1 MTMNFTNFK
10 IAWRNIGKKK
20 VQNLINLIG
29 LTCGITFLML
39 VGAYIW
45 DVHQVNS
52 NIKNIDRQFL
62 LQSKYKKEGFGINLT
77 TLGALPKA
85 LKEEYPNLVSNYYR
99 IDGLTGIVSNGATI
113 HEEGMSLGDPS
124 LLTMFGFHILAGNA
138 NTALNNPFSVVI
150 SDKAAIKYFGH
161 VDVLGK
167 SLQIKNFKG
176 EKHGFEITAII
187 KSDVQNAI
195 MDLTKNM
202 HADIFL
208 PIINEEFFGRSIDN
222 WNNPYIAGYIE
233 LKPDVS
239 LDRVNAAIE
248 TLVRKNTDKEFAS
261 EYSPDLKPLKTYYLD
276 DNQGAVRKMIQTLIW
291 TAIFILIMA
300 IINFINFSIAQHI
313 TRLKE
318 IGVRKMMGS
327 SRVQL
332 IGQLMTEY
340 ILIVAIA
347 ALISLPIYIVTSPI
361 FEHILMRKLPSL
373 VELPIYFFGLLG
385 IMTLLIGLLAGLYP
399 AIKLSN
405 IAVLPA
411 VKNQF
416 SALGGKQMVRKV
428 LLFFQ
433 FGVALLLL
441 VCTLIISKQVDLFL
455 HSNLGYNKEYLLTVQ
470 VPRDWSENGVR
481 KMETVQQ
488 ELSLQPEVKSVSL
501 SYETPGLLGSNMQ
514 PAFGT
519 IDNKEI
525 QVQRITSDS
534 HFLETYEIPLVA
546 GTFLP
551 KNYVAN
557 ANNRTVVIN
566 KKAMDDFGFQN
577 AEQAIG
583 QQIAL
588 ADPSYKMT
596 IVGVAENFVA
606 NSLHQASPP
615 IIWIDVQESLQYRYL
630 SIRLQQGSLANALQ
644 KLEKKWKA
652 LMPDAPFEYQ
662 FMDERIKNL
671 YETEL
676 QLHRASQIA
685 TVVSLLI
692 VALGLTGLISLS
704 IHLRNKEVGIRKVLG
719 ASLAHLMVL
728 FSKEY
733 YGIFLFAALTT
744 VPLSYLLMQY
754 WLQNY
759 IIRIDINAL
768 TYLLPLGTLMGL
780 LCLLIAI
787 IVFRSTRF
795 NPVEKLRDQ

>member
-1 MTMNFTNFK
+1 MNFTNFK

-29 LTCGITFLML
+29 LICSITFLLL

-45 DVHQVNS
+45 DVYQVNS

-62 LQSKYKKEGFGINLT
+62 LQSKYKKEGFGIDLT

-85 LKEEYPNLVSNYYR
+85 LQDNYPDLIDNYYR
-99 IDGLTGIVSNGATI
+99 LDGLTGIVANGAII

-124 LLTMFGFHILAGNA
+124 LLTMFGFELLAGDA

-150 SDKAAIKYFGH
+150 SDKAALKYFGQ

-167 SLQIKNFKG
+167 TLQIKNFKG
-176 EKHGFEITAII
+176 EKHDFEITAII
-187 KSDVQNAI
+187 KTKLQNAV

-208 PIINEEFFGRSIDN
+208 PLVNEQYFGRSIDN

-233 LKPDVS
+233 LKPGVS
-239 LDRVNAAIE
+239 LARVNAAIE

-261 EYSPDLKPLKTYYLD
+261 QYSPNLKPLKTYYLN
-276 DNQGAVRKMIQTLIW
+276 DNQGAIRSMIQTLIW
-291 TAIFILIMA
+291 VAAFILVMA

-318 IGVRKMMGS
+318 IGVRKIMGS
-327 SRVQL
+327 SRLQL
-332 IGQLMTEY
+332 IRQLMTEY

-347 ALISLPIYIVTSPI
+347 SFISLPLYSAISPI

-373 VELPIYFFGLLG
+373 IELPGYFFVLLSLL
-385 IMTLLIGLLAGLYP
+385 TLLIALLAGLYP

-405 IAVLPA
+405 IQILPS
-411 VKNQF
+411 VKSQF
-416 SALGGKQMVRKV
+416 SVLGNKQIVRQI

-433 FGVALLLL
+433 FAVALLLL
-441 VCTLIISKQVDLFL
+441 VCTLIISKQIDLFI
-455 HSNLGYNKEYLLTVQ
+455 HSNLGYNKDYLLTVQ

-501 SYETPGLLGSNMQ
+501 SYETPGLLGFNMQ
-514 PAFGT
+514 SAFGAT
-519 IDNKEI
+519 QDNEI

-534 HFLETYEIPLVA
+534 HFLETYEIPLIA
-546 GTFLP
+546 GAFLP

-557 ANNRTVVIN
+557 ANNRPVVIN
-566 KKAMDDFGFQN
+566 KRAMDDFGFKN

-596 IVGVAENFVA
+596 IVGVADNFVA

-615 IIWIDVQESLQYRYL
+615 IIWTDVQESLQYRYL
-630 SIRLQQGSLANALQ
+630 SIRLQQGSLSNALQ

-671 YETEL
+671 YESEL

-685 TVVSLLI
+685 TAVSLLI
-692 VALGLTGLISLS
+692 VVLGLTGLISLA

-719 ASLAHLMVL
+719 ASLSQLIFL

-733 YGIFLFAALTT
+733 YRLFLLATCIV
-744 VPLSYLLMQY
+744 VPLSYVLMQY

-759 IIRIDINAL
+759 IVRIEINVL
-768 TYLLPLGTLMGL
+768 TYVVPLAILVGL
-780 LCLLIAI
+780 LSALIGL
-787 IVFRSTRF
+787 IVFRATRF
-795 NPVEKLRDQ
+795 NPIEKLREE

>member
-1 MTMNFTNFK
+1 MNFTNFK

-29 LTCGITFLML
+29 LICSITFLLL

-45 DVHQVNS
+45 DVYQVNS

-62 LQSKYKKEGFGINLT
+62 LQSKYKKEGFGIDLT

-85 LKEEYPNLVSNYYR
+85 LQDNYPDLIDNYYR
-99 IDGLTGIVSNGATI
+99 LDGLTGIVANGAII

-124 LLTMFGFHILAGNA
+124 LLTMFGFELLAGDA

-150 SDKAAIKYFGH
+150 SDKAALKYFGQ

-167 SLQIKNFKG
+167 TLQIKNFKG
-176 EKHGFEITAII
+176 EKHDFEITAII
-187 KSDVQNAI
+187 KTKLQNAV

-208 PIINEEFFGRSIDN
+208 PLVNEQYFGRSIDN

-233 LKPDVS
+233 LKPGVS
-239 LDRVNAAIE
+239 LARVNAAIE

-261 EYSPDLKPLKTYYLD
+261 QYSPNLKALKTYYLN
-276 DNQGAVRKMIQTLIW
+276 DNQGAIRSMIQTLIW
-291 TAIFILIMA
+291 VAAFILVMA

-318 IGVRKMMGS
+318 IGVRKIMGS
-327 SRVQL
+327 SRLQL
-332 IGQLMTEY
+332 IRQLMTEY

-347 ALISLPIYIVTSPI
+347 SFISLPLYSAISPI

-373 VELPIYFFGLLG
+373 IELPGYFFVLLSLL
-385 IMTLLIGLLAGLYP
+385 TLLIALLAGLYP

-405 IAVLPA
+405 IQILPS
-411 VKNQF
+411 VKSQF
-416 SALGGKQMVRKV
+416 SVLGNKQIVRQI

-433 FGVALLLL
+433 FAVALLLL
-441 VCTLIISKQVDLFL
+441 VCTLIISKQIDLFI
-455 HSNLGYNKEYLLTVQ
+455 HSNLGYNKDYLLTVQ

-501 SYETPGLLGSNMQ
+501 SYETPGLLGFNMQ
-514 PAFGT
+514 SAFGAT
-519 IDNKEI
+519 QDNEI

-534 HFLETYEIPLVA
+534 HFLETYEIPLIA
-546 GTFLP
+546 GAFLP

-557 ANNRTVVIN
+557 ANNRPVVIN
-566 KKAMDDFGFQN
+566 KRAMDDFGFKN

-596 IVGVAENFVA
+596 IVGVADNFVA

-615 IIWIDVQESLQYRYL
+615 IIWTDVQESLQYRYL
-630 SIRLQQGSLANALQ
+630 SIRLQQGSLSNALQ

-671 YETEL
+671 YESEL

-685 TVVSLLI
+685 TAVSLLI
-692 VALGLTGLISLS
+692 VVLGLTGLISLA

-719 ASLAHLMVL
+719 ASLSQLIFL

-733 YGIFLFAALTT
+733 YRLFLLAACIV
-744 VPLSYLLMQY
+744 VPLSYVLMQY

-759 IIRIDINAL
+759 IVRIEINVL
-768 TYLLPLGTLMGL
+768 TYVVPLAILVGL
-780 LCLLIAI
+780 LSALIGL
-787 IVFRSTRF
+787 IVFRATRF
-795 NPVEKLRDQ
+795 NPIEKLREE

>member
-1 MTMNFTNFK
+1 MNFTNFK

-29 LTCGITFLML
+29 LTCGITFLLL
-39 VGAYIW
+39 VGAYVW

-85 LKEEYPNLVSNYYR
+85 LHEEYPDLVSNYYR
-99 IDGLTGIVSNGATI
+99 IDGLTGIVANGATI

-161 VDVLGK
+161 VNVLGK

-176 EKHGFEITAII
+176 EKHDFEITAII

-208 PIINEEFFGRSIDN
+208 PIINEQFFGRSIDN

-233 LKPDVS
+233 LKPG
-239 LDRVNAAIE
+239 VNSEQVDAAIE
-248 TLVRKNTDKEFAS
+248 TLVGKNTDKEFS
-261 EYSPDLKPLKTYYLD
+261 SQYSPSLKPLKTYYLD
-276 DNQGAVRKMIQTLIW
+276 DNQGAVRKMIQTLIL

-318 IGVRKMMGS
+318 MGVRKMMGS

-332 IGQLMTEY
+332 IKQLMTEY

-347 ALISLPIYIVTSPI
+347 TLISLPIYIVTSPI
-361 FEHILMRKLPSL
+361 FEHILMRKLPTL
-373 VELPIYFFGLLG
+373 MELPIYFFGLLG

-416 SALGGKQMVRKV
+416 STLGGKQLVRKI

-441 VCTLIISKQVDLFL
+441 ACTLIISKQVDLFL
-455 HSNLGYNKEYLLTVQ
+455 HSNLGYNKDYLLTVQ

-481 KMETVQQ
+481 KMETLQH
-488 ELSLQPEVKSVSL
+488 ELSQQPEVKSVSL
-501 SYETPGLLGSNMQ
+501 SYETPGLLGFNMQ
-514 PAFGT
+514 SAFGT
-519 IDNKEI
+519 VENKEI

-534 HFLETYEIPLVA
+534 HFLGTYEIPLIA

-551 KNYVAN
+551 KNYATH
-557 ANNRTVVIN
+557 ANNRPVVIN
-566 KKAMDDFGFQN
+566 RKAMDDFGFKN

-583 QQIAL
+583 QQIAIN
-588 ADPSYKMT
+588 DPSYKMT

-606 NSLHQASPP
+606 NTLHQASPP
-615 IIWIDVQESLQYRYL
+615 IIWIDVHESLQYRYL
-630 SIRLQQGSLANALQ
+630 SIRLQKGSLSNAVQ
-644 KLEKKWKA
+644 QLEKKWKT
-652 LMPDAPFEYQ
+652 LLPDAPFEYQ
-662 FMDERIKNL
+662 FMDERIKSL

-719 ASLAHLMVL
+719 ASLAHLMLL

-733 YGIFLFAALTT
+733 YGIFLFAAFTT
-744 VPLSYLLMQY
+744 IPLSYLLMQY

-759 IIRIDINAL
+759 IIRVEINAF
-768 TYLLPLGTLMGL
+768 TYLLPLGTLIGL
-780 LCLLIAI
+780 LSLLVGI

-795 NPVEKLRDQ
+795 NPVEKLRDE

>member
-1 MTMNFTNFK
+1 MNFTNFK

-29 LTCGITFLML
+29 LICSITFLLL

-45 DVHQVNS
+45 DVYQVNS

-62 LQSKYKKEGFGINLT
+62 LQSKYKKEGFGIDLT

-85 LKEEYPNLVSNYYR
+85 LQDNYPDLIDNYYR
-99 IDGLTGIVSNGATI
+99 LDGLTGIVANGAII

-124 LLTMFGFHILAGNA
+124 LMTMFGFELLAGDA
-138 NTALNNPFSVVI
+138 NTALNSPFSVVI
-150 SDKAAIKYFGH
+150 SDKAALKYFGQ

-167 SLQIKNFKG
+167 TLQIKNFKG
-176 EKHGFEITAII
+176 EKHDFEITAII
-187 KSDVQNAI
+187 KTKLQNAV

-208 PIINEEFFGRSIDN
+208 PLVNEQYFGRSIDN

-233 LKPDVS
+233 LKPGVN
-239 LDRVNAAIE
+239 LARVNAAIE
-248 TLVRKNTDKEFAS
+248 TLVRKNTDKEFS
-261 EYSPDLKPLKTYYLD
+261 SQYSPNLKPLKTYYLN
-276 DNQGAVRKMIQTLIW
+276 DNQGAIRSMIQTLIW
-291 TAIFILIMA
+291 VAAFILVMA

-318 IGVRKMMGS
+318 IGVRKIMGS
-327 SRVQL
+327 SRLQL
-332 IGQLMTEY
+332 IRQLMTEY

-347 ALISLPIYIVTSPI
+347 SFISLPLYSAISPI

-373 VELPIYFFGLLG
+373 IELPGYFFVLLSLL
-385 IMTLLIGLLAGLYP
+385 TLLIALLAGLYP

-405 IAVLPA
+405 IQILPS
-411 VKNQF
+411 VKSQF
-416 SALGGKQMVRKV
+416 SVLGNKQIVRQI

-433 FGVALLLL
+433 FAVALLLL
-441 VCTLIISKQVDLFL
+441 VCTLIISKQIDLFI
-455 HSNLGYNKEYLLTVQ
+455 HSNLGYNKDYLLTVQ

-501 SYETPGLLGSNMQ
+501 SYETPGLLGFNMQ
-514 PAFGT
+514 SAFGAT
-519 IDNKEI
+519 QDNEI

-534 HFLETYEIPLVA
+534 HFLETYEIPLIA
-546 GTFLP
+546 GAFLP

-557 ANNRTVVIN
+557 ANNRPVVIN
-566 KKAMDDFGFQN
+566 KRAMDDFGFKN

-596 IVGVAENFVA
+596 IVGVADNFVA

-615 IIWIDVQESLQYRYL
+615 IIWTDVQESLQYRYL
-630 SIRLQQGSLANALQ
+630 SIRLQQGSLSNALQ

-671 YETEL
+671 YESEL

-685 TVVSLLI
+685 TAVSLLI
-692 VALGLTGLISLS
+692 VVLGLTGLISLA

-719 ASLAHLMVL
+719 ASLSQLIFL

-733 YGIFLFAALTT
+733 YRLFLLAACIV
-744 VPLSYLLMQY
+744 VPLSYVLMQY

-759 IIRIDINAL
+759 IVRIEINVL
-768 TYLLPLGTLMGL
+768 TYVVPLAILVGL
-780 LCLLIAI
+780 LSALIGL
-787 IVFRSTRF
+787 IVFRATRF
-795 NPVEKLRDQ
+795 NPIEKLREE

>member
-1 MTMNFTNFK
+1 MNFTNFK

-29 LTCGITFLML
+29 LICSITFLLL

-45 DVHQVNS
+45 DVYEVNS

-62 LQSKYKKEGFGINLT
+62 LQSKYKKEGFGIDLT

-85 LKEEYPNLVSNYYR
+85 LQDNYPDLIDNYYR
-99 IDGLTGIVSNGATI
+99 LDGLTGIVANGAII

-124 LLTMFGFHILAGNA
+124 LLTMFGFELLAGDA

-150 SDKAAIKYFGH
+150 SDKAALKYFGQ

-167 SLQIKNFKG
+167 TLQIKNFKG
-176 EKHGFEITAII
+176 EKHDFEITAII
-187 KSDVQNAI
+187 KTKLQNAV

-208 PIINEEFFGRSIDN
+208 PLVNEQYFGRSIDN

-233 LKPDVS
+233 LKPGVS
-239 LDRVNAAIE
+239 LARVNAAIE

-261 EYSPDLKPLKTYYLD
+261 QYSPNLKPLKTYYLN
-276 DNQGAVRKMIQTLIW
+276 DNQGAIRSMIQTLIW
-291 TAIFILIMA
+291 VAAFILVMA

-318 IGVRKMMGS
+318 IGVRKIMGS
-327 SRVQL
+327 SRLQL
-332 IGQLMTEY
+332 IRQLMTEY

-347 ALISLPIYIVTSPI
+347 SFISLPLYSAISPI

-373 VELPIYFFGLLG
+373 IELPGYFFVLLSLL
-385 IMTLLIGLLAGLYP
+385 TLLIALLAGLYP

-405 IAVLPA
+405 IQILPS
-411 VKNQF
+411 VKSQF
-416 SALGGKQMVRKV
+416 SVLGNKQIVRQI

-433 FGVALLLL
+433 FAVALLLL
-441 VCTLIISKQVDLFL
+441 VCTLIISKQIDLFI
-455 HSNLGYNKEYLLTVQ
+455 HSNLGYNKDYLLTVQ

-501 SYETPGLLGSNMQ
+501 SYETPGLLGFNMQ
-514 PAFGT
+514 SAFGAT
-519 IDNKEI
+519 QDNEI

-534 HFLETYEIPLVA
+534 HFLETYEIPLIA
-546 GTFLP
+546 GAFLP

-557 ANNRTVVIN
+557 ANNRPVVIN
-566 KKAMDDFGFQN
+566 KRAMDDFGFKN

-596 IVGVAENFVA
+596 IVGVADNFVA

-615 IIWIDVQESLQYRYL
+615 IIWTDVQESLQYRYL
-630 SIRLQQGSLANALQ
+630 SIRLQQGSLSNALQ

-671 YETEL
+671 YESEL

-685 TVVSLLI
+685 TAVSLLI
-692 VALGLTGLISLS
+692 VVLGLTGLISLA

-719 ASLAHLMVL
+719 ASLSQLIFL

-733 YGIFLFAALTT
+733 YRLFLLATCIV
-744 VPLSYLLMQY
+744 VPLSYVLMQY

-759 IIRIDINAL
+759 IVRIEINVL
-768 TYLLPLGTLMGL
+768 TYVVPLAILVGL
-780 LCLLIAI
+780 LSALIGL
-787 IVFRSTRF
+787 IVFRATRF
-795 NPVEKLRDQ
+795 NPIEKLREE

>member
-1 MTMNFTNFK
+1 MNFTNFK

-29 LTCGITFLML
+29 LICSITFLLL

-45 DVHQVNS
+45 DVYQVNS

-62 LQSKYKKEGFGINLT
+62 LQSKYKKEGFGIDLT

-85 LKEEYPNLVSNYYR
+85 LHDNYPDLIDNYYR
-99 IDGLTGIVSNGATI
+99 LDGLTGIVANGAII

-124 LLTMFGFHILAGNA
+124 LLTMFGFELLAGDA

-150 SDKAAIKYFGH
+150 SDKAALKYFGQ

-167 SLQIKNFKG
+167 TLQIKNFKG
-176 EKHGFEITAII
+176 EKHDFEITAII
-187 KSDVQNAI
+187 KTKLQNAV

-208 PIINEEFFGRSIDN
+208 PLVNEQYFGRSIDN

-233 LKPDVS
+233 LKPGVS
-239 LDRVNAAIE
+239 LARVNAAIE
-248 TLVRKNTDKEFAS
+248 TLVKKNTDKEFAS
-261 EYSPDLKPLKTYYLD
+261 QYSPNLKPLKTYYLN
-276 DNQGAVRKMIQTLIW
+276 DNQGAIRSMIQTLIW
-291 TAIFILIMA
+291 VAAFILVMA

-318 IGVRKMMGS
+318 IGVRKIMGS
-327 SRVQL
+327 SRLQL
-332 IGQLMTEY
+332 IRQLMTEY

-347 ALISLPIYIVTSPI
+347 SFISLPLYSAISPI

-373 VELPIYFFGLLG
+373 IELPGYFFVLLSLL
-385 IMTLLIGLLAGLYP
+385 TLLIALLAGLYP

-405 IAVLPA
+405 IQILPS
-411 VKNQF
+411 VKSQF
-416 SALGGKQMVRKV
+416 SVLGNKQIVRQI

-433 FGVALLLL
+433 FAVALLLL
-441 VCTLIISKQVDLFL
+441 VCTLIISKQIDLFI
-455 HSNLGYNKEYLLTVQ
+455 HSNLGYNKDYLLTVQ

-501 SYETPGLLGSNMQ
+501 SYETPGLLGFNMQ
-514 PAFGT
+514 SAFGAT
-519 IDNKEI
+519 QDNEI

-534 HFLETYEIPLVA
+534 HFLETYEIPLIA
-546 GTFLP
+546 GAFLP

-557 ANNRTVVIN
+557 ANNRPVVIN
-566 KKAMDDFGFQN
+566 KRAMDDFGFKN

-596 IVGVAENFVA
+596 IVGVADNFVA

-615 IIWIDVQESLQYRYL
+615 IIWTDVQESLQYRYL
-630 SIRLQQGSLANALQ
+630 SIRLQQGSLSNALQ

-671 YETEL
+671 YESEL

-685 TVVSLLI
+685 TAVSLLI
-692 VALGLTGLISLS
+692 VVLGLTGLISLA

-719 ASLAHLMVL
+719 ASLSQLIFL

-733 YGIFLFAALTT
+733 YRLFLLATCIV
-744 VPLSYLLMQY
+744 VPLSYVLMQY

-759 IIRIDINAL
+759 IVRIEINVL
-768 TYLLPLGTLMGL
+768 TYVVPLAILVGL
-780 LCLLIAI
+780 LSALIGL
-787 IVFRSTRF
+787 IVFRATRF
-795 NPVEKLRDQ
+795 NPIEKLREE

>member
-455 HSNLGYNKEYLLTVQ
+455 HSNLGYNKDYLLTVQ

>member
-1 MTMNFTNFK
+1 MNFTNFK

-29 LTCGITFLML
+29 LICSITFLLL

-45 DVHQVNS
+45 DVYQVNS

-62 LQSKYKKEGFGINLT
+62 LQSKYKKEGFGIDLT

-85 LKEEYPNLVSNYYR
+85 LQDNYPDLIDNYYR
-99 IDGLTGIVSNGATI
+99 LDGLTGIVANGAII

-124 LLTMFGFHILAGNA
+124 LLTMFGFELLAGDA

-150 SDKAAIKYFGH
+150 SDKAALKYFGQ

-167 SLQIKNFKG
+167 TLQIKNFKG
-176 EKHGFEITAII
+176 EKHDFEITAII
-187 KSDVQNAI
+187 KTKLQNAV

-208 PIINEEFFGRSIDN
+208 PLVNEQYFGRSIDN

-233 LKPDVS
+233 LKPGVN
-239 LDRVNAAIE
+239 LARVNAAIE

-261 EYSPDLKPLKTYYLD
+261 QYSPNLKPLKTYYLN
-276 DNQGAVRKMIQTLIW
+276 DNQGAIRSMIQTLIW
-291 TAIFILIMA
+291 VAAFILVMA

-318 IGVRKMMGS
+318 IGVRKIMGS
-327 SRVQL
+327 SRLQL
-332 IGQLMTEY
+332 IRQLMTEY

-347 ALISLPIYIVTSPI
+347 SFISLPLYSAISPI

-373 VELPIYFFGLLG
+373 IELPGYFFVLLSLL
-385 IMTLLIGLLAGLYP
+385 TLLIALLAGLYP

-405 IAVLPA
+405 IQILPS
-411 VKNQF
+411 VKSQF
-416 SALGGKQMVRKV
+416 SVLGNKQIVRQI

-433 FGVALLLL
+433 FAVALLLL
-441 VCTLIISKQVDLFL
+441 VCTLIISKQIDLFI
-455 HSNLGYNKEYLLTVQ
+455 HSNLGYNKDYLLTVQ

-501 SYETPGLLGSNMQ
+501 SYETPGLLGFNMQ
-514 PAFGT
+514 SAFGAT
-519 IDNKEI
+519 QDNEI

-534 HFLETYEIPLVA
+534 HFLETYEIPLIA
-546 GTFLP
+546 GAFLP

-557 ANNRTVVIN
+557 ANNRPVVIN
-566 KKAMDDFGFQN
+566 KRAMDDFGFKN

-596 IVGVAENFVA
+596 IVGVADNFVA

-615 IIWIDVQESLQYRYL
+615 IIWTDVQESLQYRYL
-630 SIRLQQGSLANALQ
+630 SIRLQQGSLSNALQ

-671 YETEL
+671 YESEL

-685 TVVSLLI
+685 TAVSLLI
-692 VALGLTGLISLS
+692 VVLGLTGLISLA

-719 ASLAHLMVL
+719 ASLSQLIFL

-733 YGIFLFAALTT
+733 YRLFLLAACIV
-744 VPLSYLLMQY
+744 VPLSYVLMQY

-759 IIRIDINAL
+759 IVRIEINVL
-768 TYLLPLGTLMGL
+768 TYVVPLAILVGL
-780 LCLLIAI
+780 LSALIGL
-787 IVFRSTRF
+787 IVFRATRF
-795 NPVEKLRDQ
+795 NPIEKLREE

>member
-20 VQNLINLIG
+20 IQNLINLIG

-99 IDGLTGIVSNGATI
+99 IDGLTGIVANGATI

-124 LLTMFGFHILAGNA
+124 LLTMFGFHIVAGDA

-150 SDKAAIKYFGH
+150 SDKAAIKYFGQ

-176 EKHGFEITAII
+176 EKHDFEITAVIR
-187 KSDVQNAI
+187 SDVQNAI

-233 LKPDVS
+233 LKPGVS
-239 LDRVNAAIE
+239 LDRVDAAIE

-261 EYSPDLKPLKTYYLD
+261 QYSPSLKPLKTYYLD

-313 TRLKE
+313 TRIKE

-327 SRVQL
+327 SRIQL
-332 IGQLMTEY
+332 IRQLMTEY
-340 ILIVAIA
+340 ILIVTIA
-347 ALISLPIYIVTSPI
+347 AMISLPLYIITNPI
-361 FEHILMRKLPSL
+361 FEHILMRKLPTL

-385 IMTLLIGLLAGLYP
+385 IITLLIGLLAGLYP

-416 SALGGKQMVRKV
+416 STLGGKQLVRKV

-455 HSNLGYNKEYLLTVQ
+455 HSNLGYNKDYLLTVQ

-481 KMETVQQ
+481 KMQTVQQ

-514 PAFGT
+514 PAFGA
-519 IDNKEI
+519 IDDKEI

-534 HFLETYEIPLVA
+534 HFLEAYEIPLVA
-546 GTFLP
+546 GNFLP

-557 ANNRTVVIN
+557 ANNRPVVIN
-566 KKAMDDFGFQN
+566 KKAMDDFGFKN

-596 IVGVAENFVA
+596 IVGVADNFVA

-615 IIWIDVQESLQYRYL
+615 IIWTDVQESLQYRYL
-630 SIRLQQGSLANALQ
+630 SIRLQQGALANTLQ

-676 QLHRASQIA
+676 QLHRASQMA

-719 ASLAHLMVL
+719 ASLPHLMVL

-768 TYLLPLGTLMGL
+768 TYLLPLGTLIGL
-780 LCLLIAI
+780 MSFLVAI

-795 NPVEKLRDQ
+795 NPVEKLRDE

>member
-1 MTMNFTNFK
+1 MNFTNFK

-20 VQNLINLIG
+20 IQNLINLIG

-85 LKEEYPNLVSNYYR
+85 LQEEYPNLVSNYYR
-99 IDGLTGIVSNGATI
+99 VDGLTGIVANGATI

-150 SDKAAIKYFGH
+150 SDKAAIKYFGQ

-176 EKHGFEITAII
+176 EKHDFEITAII
-187 KSDVQNAI
+187 RSDVQNAI

-208 PIINEEFFGRSIDN
+208 PIINEEFFGRSVDN

-233 LKPDVS
+233 LKPGVS
-239 LDRVNAAIE
+239 LDRVDAAIE
-248 TLVRKNTDKEFAS
+248 TLVRKNTDREFSS

-332 IGQLMTEY
+332 IRQLMTEY

-361 FEHILMRKLPSL
+361 FEHILMRKLPTL
-373 VELPIYFFGLLG
+373 IELPIYFFGLLG
-385 IMTLLIGLLAGLYP
+385 IVTLLIGLLAGLYP

-416 SALGGKQMVRKV
+416 STLGGKQLVRKV

-455 HSNLGYNKEYLLTVQ
+455 HSNLGYNKDYLLTVQ

-519 IDNKEI
+519 TSEKEI

-551 KNYVAN
+551 KNYVVN
-557 ANNRTVVIN
+557 ANNRPVVIN
-566 KKAMDDFGFQN
+566 KKAMDDFGFKN

-676 QLHRASQIA
+676 QLHRASQMA

-719 ASLAHLMVL
+719 ASLAHLMLL

-768 TYLLPLGTLMGL
+768 TYLLPLGTLIGL
-780 LCLLIAI
+780 MSLLVAI

-795 NPVEKLRDQ
+795 NPVEKLRDE

>member
-1 MTMNFTNFK
+1 MNFTNFK

-29 LTCGITFLML
+29 LICSITFLLL

-45 DVHQVNS
+45 DVYQVNS

-62 LQSKYKKEGFGINLT
+62 LQSKYKKEGFGIDLT

-85 LKEEYPNLVSNYYR
+85 LQDNYPDLIDNYYR
-99 IDGLTGIVSNGATI
+99 LDGLTGIVANGAII

-124 LLTMFGFHILAGNA
+124 LLTMFGFELLAGDA
-138 NTALNNPFSVVI
+138 NTALNSPFSVVI
-150 SDKAAIKYFGH
+150 SDKAALKYFGQ

-167 SLQIKNFKG
+167 TLQIKNFKG
-176 EKHGFEITAII
+176 EKHDFEITAII
-187 KSDVQNAI
+187 KTKLQNAV

-208 PIINEEFFGRSIDN
+208 PLVNEQYFGRSIDN

-233 LKPDVS
+233 LKPGVS
-239 LDRVNAAIE
+239 LARVNAAIE
-248 TLVRKNTDKEFAS
+248 TLVRKNTDKEFS
-261 EYSPDLKPLKTYYLD
+261 SQYSPNLKPLKTYYLN
-276 DNQGAVRKMIQTLIW
+276 DNQGAIRSMIQTLIW
-291 TAIFILIMA
+291 VAAFILVMA

-318 IGVRKMMGS
+318 IGVRKIMGS
-327 SRVQL
+327 SRLQL
-332 IGQLMTEY
+332 IRQLMTEY

-347 ALISLPIYIVTSPI
+347 SFISLPLYSAISPI

-373 VELPIYFFGLLG
+373 IELPGYFFVLLSLL
-385 IMTLLIGLLAGLYP
+385 TLLIALLAGLYP

-405 IAVLPA
+405 IQILPS
-411 VKNQF
+411 VKSQF
-416 SALGGKQMVRKV
+416 SVLGNKQIVRQI

-433 FGVALLLL
+433 FAVALLLL
-441 VCTLIISKQVDLFL
+441 VCTLIISKQIDLFI
-455 HSNLGYNKEYLLTVQ
+455 HSNLGYNKDYLLTVQ

-501 SYETPGLLGSNMQ
+501 SYETPGLLGFNMQ
-514 PAFGT
+514 SAFGAT
-519 IDNKEI
+519 QDNEI

-534 HFLETYEIPLVA
+534 HFLETYEIPLIA
-546 GTFLP
+546 GAFLP

-557 ANNRTVVIN
+557 ANNRPVVIN
-566 KKAMDDFGFQN
+566 KRAMDDFGFKN

-596 IVGVAENFVA
+596 IVGVADNFVA

-615 IIWIDVQESLQYRYL
+615 IIWTDVQESLQYRYL
-630 SIRLQQGSLANALQ
+630 SIRLQQGSLSNALQ

-671 YETEL
+671 YESEL

-685 TVVSLLI
+685 TAVSLLI
-692 VALGLTGLISLS
+692 VVLGLTGLISLA

-719 ASLAHLMVL
+719 ASLSQLIFL

-733 YGIFLFAALTT
+733 YRLFLLAACIV
-744 VPLSYLLMQY
+744 VPLSYVLMQY

-759 IIRIDINAL
+759 IVRIEINVL
-768 TYLLPLGTLMGL
+768 TYVVPLAILVGL
-780 LCLLIAI
+780 LSALIGL
-787 IVFRSTRF
+787 IVFRATRF
-795 NPVEKLRDQ
+795 NPIEKLREE

>member
-1 MTMNFTNFK
+1 MNFTNFK

-29 LTCGITFLML
+29 LTCGITFLLL
-39 VGAYIW
+39 VGAYVW

-62 LQSKYKKEGFGINLT
+62 LQSKYKKEGFGIDLT

-85 LKEEYPNLVSNYYR
+85 LHEEYPNLVSNYYR
-99 IDGLTGIVSNGATI
+99 IDGLTGIVANGATI

-124 LLTMFGFHILAGNA
+124 LLTMFGFQILAGNA

-150 SDKAAIKYFGH
+150 SDKAAIKYFGNE
-161 VDVLGK
+161 DVLGK

-176 EKHGFEITAII
+176 EKHDFEITAII

-208 PIINEEFFGRSIDN
+208 PIINEQFFGRSIDN
-222 WNNPYIAGYIE
+222 WDNPYIAGYIE
-233 LKPDVS
+233 LKPGVS
-239 LDRVNAAIE
+239 VERVDAAIE
-248 TLVRKNTDKEFAS
+248 TLVRKNTDKEFS
-261 EYSPDLKPLKTYYLD
+261 NQYSPNLKPLKTYYLD
-276 DNQGAVRKMIQTLIW
+276 DNQGAVRKMIQTLVW

-300 IINFINFSIAQHI
+300 IINFINFSTAQHI

-327 SRVQL
+327 SRMQL
-332 IGQLMTEY
+332 IRQLMTEY

-347 ALISLPIYIVTSPI
+347 ALISLPIYIITSPI
-361 FEHILMRKLPSL
+361 FEHVLMRKLPSL
-373 VELPIYFFGLLG
+373 VELPIYFFGLLI
-385 IMTLLIGLLAGLYP
+385 IMTLFIGLLAGLYP

-405 IAVLPA
+405 VAILPA
-411 VKNQF
+411 VKSQF
-416 SALGGKQMVRKV
+416 STLGGKQLVRKI

-455 HSNLGYNKEYLLTVQ
+455 HSNLGYNKDYLLTVQ

-481 KMETVQQ
+481 KMETLQQ
-488 ELSLQPEVKSVSL
+488 ELSQQPEVKSVSL

-519 IDNKEI
+519 TDDREI
-525 QVQRITSDS
+525 QAQRITSDS
-534 HFLETYEIPLVA
+534 HFLETYEIPLIA

-551 KNYVAN
+551 KHYATNTD
-557 ANNRTVVIN
+557 NRPVVIN
-566 KKAMDDFGFQN
+566 KKAMDDFGFKN

-583 QQIAL
+583 QQIAIN
-588 ADPSYKMT
+588 DPNYKIT
-596 IVGVAENFVA
+596 IVGVAEDFVA

-615 IIWIDVQESLQYRYL
+615 IIWMDVHESLQYRYL
-630 SIRLQQGSLANALQ
+630 SIRLKQGPLSNAVQQ
-644 KLEKKWKA
+644 LEKKWKT
-652 LMPDAPFEYQ
+652 LLPDAPFEYQ

-685 TVVSLLI
+685 TFVSLLI
-692 VALGLTGLISLS
+692 VVLGLTGLISLS

-719 ASLAHLMVL
+719 ASLAHLMLL

-733 YGIFLFAALTT
+733 YGIFLFAAFTT

-759 IIRIDINAL
+759 IIRVEINAF
-768 TYLLPLGTLMGL
+768 TYLSPLGTLIGL
-780 LCLLIAI
+780 LSLLVGI

-795 NPVEKLRDQ
+795 NPVEKLRDE

>member
-1 MTMNFTNFK
+1 MNFTNFK

-29 LTCGITFLML
+29 LICSITFLLL

-45 DVHQVNS
+45 DVYQVNS

-62 LQSKYKKEGFGINLT
+62 LQSKYKKEGFGIDLT

-85 LKEEYPNLVSNYYR
+85 LQDNYPDLIDNYYR
-99 IDGLTGIVSNGATI
+99 LDGLTGIVANGAII

-124 LLTMFGFHILAGNA
+124 LMTMFGFELLAGDA
-138 NTALNNPFSVVI
+138 NTALNSPFSVVI
-150 SDKAAIKYFGH
+150 SDKAALKYFGQ

-167 SLQIKNFKG
+167 TLQIKNFKG
-176 EKHGFEITAII
+176 EKHDFEITAII
-187 KSDVQNAI
+187 KTKLQNAV

-208 PIINEEFFGRSIDN
+208 PLVNEQYFGRSIDN

-233 LKPDVS
+233 LKPGVS
-239 LDRVNAAIE
+239 LARVNAAIE
-248 TLVRKNTDKEFAS
+248 TLVRKNTDKEFS
-261 EYSPDLKPLKTYYLD
+261 SQYSPNLKPLKTYYLN
-276 DNQGAVRKMIQTLIW
+276 DNQGAIRSMIQTLIW
-291 TAIFILIMA
+291 VAAFILVMA

-318 IGVRKMMGS
+318 IGVRKIMGS
-327 SRVQL
+327 SRLQL
-332 IGQLMTEY
+332 IRQLMTEY

-347 ALISLPIYIVTSPI
+347 SFISLPLYSAISPI

-373 VELPIYFFGLLG
+373 IELPGYFFVLLSLL
-385 IMTLLIGLLAGLYP
+385 TLLIALLAGLYP

-405 IAVLPA
+405 IQILPS
-411 VKNQF
+411 VKSQF
-416 SALGGKQMVRKV
+416 SVLGNKQIVRQI

-433 FGVALLLL
+433 FAVALLLL
-441 VCTLIISKQVDLFL
+441 VCTLIISKQIDLFI
-455 HSNLGYNKEYLLTVQ
+455 HSNLGYNKDYLLTVQ

-501 SYETPGLLGSNMQ
+501 SYETPGLLGFNMQ
-514 PAFGT
+514 SAFGAT
-519 IDNKEI
+519 QDNEI

-534 HFLETYEIPLVA
+534 HFLETYEIPLIA
-546 GTFLP
+546 GAFLP

-557 ANNRTVVIN
+557 ANNRPVVIN
-566 KKAMDDFGFQN
+566 KRAMDDFGFKN

-596 IVGVAENFVA
+596 IVGVADNFVA

-615 IIWIDVQESLQYRYL
+615 IIWTDVQESLQYRYL
-630 SIRLQQGSLANALQ
+630 SIRLQQGSLSNALQ

-671 YETEL
+671 YESEL

-685 TVVSLLI
+685 TAVSLLI
-692 VALGLTGLISLS
+692 VVLGLTGLISLA

-719 ASLAHLMVL
+719 ASLSQLIFL

-733 YGIFLFAALTT
+733 YRLFLLAACIV
-744 VPLSYLLMQY
+744 VPLSYVLMQY

-759 IIRIDINAL
+759 IVRIEINVL
-768 TYLLPLGTLMGL
+768 TYVVPLAILVGL
-780 LCLLIAI
+780 LSALIGL
-787 IVFRSTRF
+787 IVFRATRF
-795 NPVEKLRDQ
+795 NPIEKLREE

>member
-1 MTMNFTNFK
+1 MNFTNFK

-29 LTCGITFLML
+29 LTCGITFLLL

-52 NIKNIDRQFL
+52 NIRNIDRQFL

-85 LKEEYPNLVSNYYR
+85 LHEEYPNLFSNYYR
-99 IDGLTGIVSNGATI
+99 IDGLTGIVANGSTI

-124 LLTMFGFHILAGNA
+124 LLTMFGFHMLAGNA

-176 EKHGFEITAII
+176 EKHDFEITAII
-187 KSDVQNAI
+187 RSDVQNAI

-233 LKPDVS
+233 LKPGVS
-239 LDRVNAAIE
+239 LDRVDAAIE
-248 TLVRKNTDKEFAS
+248 TLVRKNTDKEFSS

-327 SRVQL
+327 SRIQL
-332 IGQLMTEY
+332 IRQLMTEY
-340 ILIVAIA
+340 ILIVSIA
-347 ALISLPIYIVTSPI
+347 ALISLPLYIIASPI
-361 FEHILMRKLPSL
+361 FEHILMRKLPTL

-385 IMTLLIGLLAGLYP
+385 IMTLFIGLLAGLYP

-416 SALGGKQMVRKV
+416 STLGGKQLVRKI

-455 HSNLGYNKEYLLTVQ
+455 HSNLGYNKDYLLTVQ

-488 ELSLQPEVKSVSL
+488 ELSLQPEVKSVTL
-501 SYETPGLLGSNMQ
+501 SYEIPGLLGSNMQ

-519 IDNKEI
+519 TDDKEI

-557 ANNRTVVIN
+557 ANNRPVVIN
-566 KKAMDDFGFQN
+566 KKAMDDFGFKN

-596 IVGVAENFVA
+596 ILGVAENFVA

-615 IIWIDVQESLQYRYL
+615 IVWTDVQESLQYRYL
-630 SIRLQQGSLANALQ
+630 SIRLKQGSLSNTVQ
-644 KLEKKWKA
+644 QLEKKWKT

-676 QLHRASQIA
+676 QLHRASQLA

-759 IIRIDINAL
+759 IIRIDINVL
-768 TYLLPLGTLMGL
+768 TYLLPLGTLIGL
-780 LCLLIAI
+780 LSLLVAI
-787 IVFRSTRF
+787 IVFRATRF
-795 NPVEKLRDQ
+795 NPVEKLRDE

>member
-1 MTMNFTNFK
+1 MNFTNFK

-29 LTCGITFLML
+29 LTCGITFLLL
-39 VGAYIW
+39 VGAYVW

-150 SDKAAIKYFGH
+150 SDKAAIKYFGQ

-176 EKHGFEITAII
+176 EKHDFEITAIVR
-187 KSDVQNAI
+187 SDVQNAI
-195 MDLTKNM
+195 MDLTKSM

-233 LKPDVS
+233 LKPGVS
-239 LDRVNAAIE
+239 LDRVDAAIE
-248 TLVRKNTDKEFAS
+248 TLVRKNTDKEFSS
-261 EYSPDLKPLKTYYLD
+261 EYNPDLKPLKTYYLD

-332 IGQLMTEY
+332 IRQLMTEY

-361 FEHILMRKLPSL
+361 FEHILMRKLPTL
-373 VELPIYFFGLLG
+373 IELPIYFFGLLG

-399 AIKLSN
+399 AIKLAN

-416 SALGGKQMVRKV
+416 STLGGKQLVRKI

-455 HSNLGYNKEYLLTVQ
+455 HSNLGYNKDYLLTVQ

-481 KMETVQQ
+481 KIETVQQ
-488 ELSLQPEVKSVSL
+488 ELSLQPEIKSVSL

-551 KNYVAN
+551 KSYVVN
-557 ANNRTVVIN
+557 ANNRPVVIN
-566 KKAMDDFGFQN
+566 KKAMDDFGFKN

-596 IVGVAENFVA
+596 IVGVAEDFVA

-615 IIWIDVQESLQYRYL
+615 IIWTDVHESLQYRYL

-652 LMPDAPFEYQ
+652 LIPDAPFEYQ

-676 QLHRASQIA
+676 QLHRASQMA

-719 ASLAHLMVL
+719 ASLAHLILL

-733 YGIFLFAALTT
+733 YGIFLFAALAT

-768 TYLLPLGTLMGL
+768 TYLLPLGTLIGL
-780 LCLLIAI
+780 LSLLVAI

-795 NPVEKLRDQ
+795 NPVEKLRDE

>member
-1 MTMNFTNFK
+1 MNFTNFK

-29 LTCGITFLML
+29 LTCGITFLLL

-52 NIKNIDRQFL
+52 NIRNIDQQFL

-85 LKEEYPNLVSNYYR
+85 LHEEYPNLVSNYYR
-99 IDGLTGIVSNGATI
+99 IDGLTGIVANGSTI

-124 LLTMFGFHILAGNA
+124 LLTMFGFQILAGNA

-150 SDKAAIKYFGH
+150 TDKAAIKYFGH

-176 EKHGFEITAII
+176 EKHDFEITAII
-187 KSDVQNAI
+187 RSDVQNAI

-233 LKPDVS
+233 LKPGVS
-239 LDRVNAAIE
+239 LDRVDAAIE
-248 TLVRKNTDKEFAS
+248 TLVRKNTDKEFSS

-327 SRVQL
+327 SRIQL
-332 IGQLMTEY
+332 IRQLMTEY
-340 ILIVAIA
+340 ILIVSIA
-347 ALISLPIYIVTSPI
+347 ALISLPLYIIASPI
-361 FEHILMRKLPSL
+361 FEHILMRKLPTL

-416 SALGGKQMVRKV
+416 STLGGKQLVRKV

-455 HSNLGYNKEYLLTVQ
+455 HSNLGYNKDYLLTVQ

-488 ELSLQPEVKSVSL
+488 ELSLQPKVKSVSL
-501 SYETPGLLGSNMQ
+501 SYEIPGLLGSNMQ
-514 PAFGT
+514 PVFGT
-519 IDNKEI
+519 TDDKEI

-534 HFLETYEIPLVA
+534 HFLETYEISLVA

-557 ANNRTVVIN
+557 ANNRPVVIN
-566 KKAMDDFGFQN
+566 KKAMDDFGFKN

-596 IVGVAENFVA
+596 ILGVAENFVA

-615 IIWIDVQESLQYRYL
+615 IVWTDVQESLQYRYL
-630 SIRLQQGSLANALQ
+630 SIRLQQGSLSNTVQ
-644 KLEKKWKA
+644 QLEKKWKT

-676 QLHRASQIA
+676 QLHRASQLA

-759 IIRIDINAL
+759 IIRIDINVL
-768 TYLLPLGTLMGL
+768 TYLLPLGTLIGL
-780 LCLLIAI
+780 LSLLVAI
-787 IVFRSTRF
+787 IVFRATRF
-795 NPVEKLRDQ
+795 NPVEKLRDE